1 VSREGVS
8 RPLARYTP
16 CRRFLLLM
24 VVAICGALFSAWMG
38 LHWTPSWIAAGLFA
52 VSAAFLLMLTLR
64 PAIEIHE
71 MHLAIGRRVM
81 PWSEIRRV
89 DQTGWSAPL
98 AVHLT
103 LADQQRVL
111 LLYPGDLE
119 SSTSLL
125 RHLRRYSTQALLDGV
140 PYRQFWGEPA
150 PAKDESIKPVKY
162 PLMRPEDE
170 EEIERMFQRLKSVGR
185 LDGRGADDK

>member
-1 VSREGVS
+1 VS

-16 CRRFLLLM
+16 CRRFLLLTL
-24 VVAICGALFSAWMG
+24 VAICGSLFSAWMG
-38 LHWTPSWIAAGLFA
+38 LRWAPSWIAAGLFA
-52 VSAAFLLMLTLR
+52 VSGALLSLVTLR

-71 MHLAIGRRVM
+71 THLVIGRRVM
-81 PWSEIRRV
+81 PWSDIRRI
-89 DQTGWSAPL
+89 DQTGWNAPL

-103 LADQQRVL
+103 LVDQERIL
-111 LLYPGDLE
+111 LFYPGDLD

-125 RHLRRYSTQALLDGV
+125 RHLRRYSRLALLDGM

-150 PAKDESIKPVKY
+150 AKDEPIKPAKY

-185 LDGRGADDK
+185 LDGRGAEDK

>member
-1 VSREGVS
+1 MG
-8 RPLARYTP
+8 
-16 CRRFLLLM
+16 
-24 VVAICGALFSAWMG
+24 GALFSAWMG
-38 LHWTPSWIAAGLFA
+38 LRWAPSWMAAALFA
-52 VSAAFLLMLTLR
+52 VSAALLLLVALR

-71 MHLAIGRRVM
+71 THLAIGRRLI
-81 PWSEIRRV
+81 PWGDIRRI
-89 DQTGWSAPL
+89 DQTGWNAPL

-103 LADQQRVL
+103 LAGERRIL
-111 LLYPGDLE
+111 LFYPGDHD

-125 RHLRRYSTQALLDGV
+125 RHLRRYSRLALLDGV
-140 PYRQFWGEPA
+140 PYRQFWGEPPA
-150 PAKDESIKPVKY
+150 AKDEPIKPVKY

>member
-1 VSREGVS
+1 VG

-16 CRRFLLLM
+16 CRRFVLLA

-38 LHWTPSWIAAGLFA
+38 LRWAPSWIAAGLFA
-52 VSAAFLLMLTLR
+52 VSGAFLFLLTLR

-71 MHLAIGRRVM
+71 THLAIGRRVVS
-81 PWSEIRRV
+81 WSEIRRI
-89 DQTGWSAPL
+89 DQTGWNSPL

-103 LADQQRVL
+103 LADQQRIL
-111 LLYPGDLE
+111 LFYPGDPG

-125 RHLRRYSTQALLDGV
+125 RYLRRYSRLALLDGM
-140 PYRQFWGEPA
+140 PYREFWGEP
-150 PAKDESIKPVKY
+150 PAAKEEPIKPAKY